1 MEKFIHI
8 LLHSL
13 TDTAKLIPIFFVVYL
28 LIEFL
33 EYKNIFAFEKSKLL
47 RGKTG
52 PLMGSVCGSLPQCG
66 FSVISAELFA
76 KKKLSVGALVA
87 VFVATSDEAIPIMLA
102 HYESFPA
109 LIALIITKIILACII
124 GYIIMFLYSKIFK
137 FNQSKNIS
145 TSKAIE
151 IVESKEHHETD
162 DKHDDHD
169 ENEHIY
175 ACCKHDLEDHKFDW
189 KHPVIH
195 CLKISLFI
203 FIFNLIFSTFVEII
217 GEDNLTAFLSSSKH
231 FQPLFAI
238 LIGLIPN
245 CASSVVLTELFL
257 VNGISFGSIMAG
269 LSVNAGLGFIVLFKE
284 NKNKKEN
291 LFIILSVTIL
301 SLIFGYILHFLP
313 IKLI

>member
-1 MEKFIHI
+1 MEEFFHVV
-8 LLHSL
+8 LHSL
-13 TDTAKLIPIFFVVYL
+13 IDTAKLIPIFFVIYL

-47 RGKTG
+47 KGKIS
-52 PLMGSVCGSLPQCG
+52 PAMGSLFGSVPQCG
-66 FSVISAELFA
+66 FSIISSELYS
-76 KKKLSVGALVA
+76 KQKISIGALVA

-102 HYESFPA
+102 NYESIPAMIA
-109 LIALIITKIILACII
+109 LIATKIILACII
-124 GYIIMFLYSKIFK
+124 GYIIMFAYSKIFK
-137 FNQSKNIS
+137 QKTIS
-145 TSKAIE
+145 
-151 IVESKEHHETD
+151 VELAEPIGNSEHQDEHVHDEHDEHH
-162 DKHDDHD
+162 D
-169 ENEHIY
+169 ESENHIY
-175 ACCKHDLEDHKFDW
+175 ACCKHDLEDQKFDW

-203 FIFNLIFSTFVEII
+203 FIFNLIFSMIVETI
-217 GEDNLTAFLSSSKH
+217 GEENFANFLTSSKD
-231 FQPLFAI
+231 FQPIFAV

-257 VNGISFGSIMAG
+257 INGLSFGAIIAG

-291 LFIILSVTIL
+291 LFIILSITIL
-301 SLIFGYILHFLP
+301 SIIFGYILHFLP